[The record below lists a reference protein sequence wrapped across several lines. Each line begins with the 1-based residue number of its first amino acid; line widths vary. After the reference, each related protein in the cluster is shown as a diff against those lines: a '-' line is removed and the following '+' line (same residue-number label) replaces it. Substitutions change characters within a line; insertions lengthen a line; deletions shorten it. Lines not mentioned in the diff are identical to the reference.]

1 MEKLRN
7 GSPILCEIRD
17 DEEERRV
24 DKPMKKI
31 AILLMVI
38 TGITKASGFFR
49 DIMLSYYYGASSLS
63 DAYIISVT
71 ISNVLFSLI
80 FTGLSTG
87 YIALFSVIEM
97 EFGKRSV
104 ARFTNNLVNI
114 IIILSTVLIILGFI
128 FAELL
133 VKVFAFGFD
142 EETMKTAI
150 LLTRIGLL
158 GIYFSSISQLFI
170 SHLQLKEKFAT
181 PAISGLPYNILI
193 IISIFI
199 SAQTNI
205 ITLAIGTVL
214 ATLAQLLFLLPSIY
228 RTNYRYEPILNLK
241 DENIKKMLFFVYP
254 IAIGMSIDN
263 VNLMI
268 DKTLASKIV
277 VGGISSM
284 EYASRLNGFVN
295 GVFVLSFVTVM
306 FPFISKMA
314 ALKNTEE
321 FKKTINDVLGSVMI
335 LVIPASIGIMVL
347 AEPIIRLLYG
357 RGNFDEHAVL
367 LTSQALFFYSIGMVG
382 YGARNVLLRVF
393 YSLQDMKTPM
403 YNVLISVFLNIV
415 LNLVLSAFLGIKGLA
430 LATSIS
436 ALFSAGLLLYSL
448 RKKIGSLGMKDT
460 VNSFLKVIIASS
472 IMGLTIFMLNEYLLS
487 NWNDLLKMGVVII
500 IGIVL
505 YFILIL
511 MLKVSEA
518 QKMIRFFQQKFQLG
532 VIRK

>member
-1 MEKLRN
+1 
-7 GSPILCEIRD
+7 
-17 DEEERRV
+17 
-24 DKPMKKI
+24 MKKI
-31 AILLMVI
+31 AILLMLI
-38 TGITKASGFFR
+38 TGLTKASGFFR
-49 DIMLSYYYGASSLS
+49 DIMLSYYYGATSLS

-80 FTGLSTG
+80 FTGISTG
-87 YIALFSVIEM
+87 YIALFNVIEI
-97 EFGKRSV
+97 EVGKRSV
-104 ARFTNNLVNI
+104 ANFTNNLVNI
-114 IIILSTVLIILGFI
+114 ILMLSTILIIFGFI

-158 GIYFSSISQLFI
+158 GTYFSSISQLFI
-170 SHLQLKEKFAT
+170 SHLQLKERFVT

-193 IISIFI
+193 IVSIFI

-205 ITLAIGTVL
+205 ITLAVGTVL
-214 ATLAQLLFLLPSIY
+214 ATLAQLLFLLPALY
-228 RTNYRYEPILNLK
+228 KTNYRYEPILKWK

-254 IAIGMSIDN
+254 ISIGMSIDN
-263 VNLMI
+263 INLMV
-268 DKTLASKIV
+268 DKTLASKII

-314 ALKNTEE
+314 ALKNTEK
-321 FKKTINDVLGSVMI
+321 FKKTINDVLASVAI
-335 LVIPASIGIMVL
+335 LVIPASIGIMIL

-367 LTSQALFFYSIGMVG
+367 MTSQALFFYSIGMVG
-382 YGARNVLLRVF
+382 YGFRNVLLRVF
-393 YSLQDMKTPM
+393 YSIQDMKTPM
-403 YNVLISVFLNIV
+403 YNVSITVLLNIV
-415 LNLVLSAFLGIKGLA
+415 LNLVLSSYLGISGLA

-448 RKKIGSLGMKDT
+448 RKKIGSLEMRNTGLT
-460 VNSFLKVIIASS
+460 FLKVIIASS
-472 IMGLTIFMLNEYLLS
+472 VMGITVFMLNEYVLS
-487 NWNDLLKMGVVII
+487 NWNDFFK
-500 IGIVL
+500 IGMTTTVGIAI
-505 YFILIL
+505 YIILIIL
-511 MLKVSEA
+511 LKVSEA
-518 QKMIRFFQQKFQLG
+518 QMLLHSLKRKMQRGATPK
-532 VIRK
+532 